1 MKEQNKVN
9 NSLSAEDHI
18 KFDYKLNTPEERVDL
33 INEILKNTPSEKLT
47 KKYLEK
53 MADYLLLGYEKDKTV
68 KKDGKDKILSENRK
82 NYIYEREISL
92 EGLAYSFNNNADGG
106 SNLGEDGIY
115 NLINDNKNIL
125 LVPKN
130 KISDDDIKNIP
141 GMKELTETIRGLE
154 EKIKNTKDGKQRKS
168 LKDNIIALYKDR
180 YVLRASHKGH
190 INCINPTKSMHKLDL
205 YENITLD
212 AEGNLKIDANISL
225 LIPEHVSYIL
235 CNYSKMKENS
245 YDKFESDIYYMLIH
259 LEKLVDKALKEK
271 HPLYYDLLIYKIDG
285 MQNLDIQR
293 ELEHKYQI
301 RYSVEYIS
309 SLWRN
314 KIPKLIA
321 EQAQTDWIVWHYTEE
336 EKGYFKKCSR
346 CGQIKLAHNRFFSK
360 NKSSK
365 DNFYSICKECRNKKN
380 KPIQYVNS
388 VDKK

>member
-1 MKEQNKVN
+1 MTIEKIFSILYIEKQERSFLMKEQNKVN

-190 INCINPTKSMHKLDL
+190 M
-205 YENITLD
+205 Y
-212 AEGNLKIDANISL
+212 
-225 LIPEHVSYIL
+225 
-235 CNYSKMKENS
+235 
-245 YDKFESDIYYMLIH
+245 
-259 LEKLVDKALKEK
+259 
-271 HPLYYDLLIYKIDG
+271 
-285 MQNLDIQR
+285 
-293 ELEHKYQI
+293 
-301 RYSVEYIS
+301 
-309 SLWRN
+309 
-314 KIPKLIA
+314 
-321 EQAQTDWIVWHYTEE
+321 
-336 EKGYFKKCSR
+336 
-346 CGQIKLAHNRFFSK
+346 
-360 NKSSK
+360 
-365 DNFYSICKECRNKKN
+365 
-380 KPIQYVNS
+380 
-388 VDKK
+388 

>member
-190 INCINPTKSMHKLDL
+190 INCINPTKSMYKLDL

-212 AEGNLKIDANISL
+212 AEGNLKVDANISL

-259 LEKLVDKALKEK
+259 LENLVDKALKEK

-360 NKSSK
+360 NQSSK
-365 DNFYSICKECRNKKN
+365 DNF
-380 KPIQYVNS
+380 
-388 VDKK
+388 